1 MRVPE
6 LAETIRQA
14 VQKDLSTQT
23 EKSPDKPWQF
33 GRQAF

>member
-6 LAETIRQA
+6 LAETIHQA
-14 VQKDLSTQT
+14 ARKDLSTQT

-33 GRQAF
+33 DGQAF